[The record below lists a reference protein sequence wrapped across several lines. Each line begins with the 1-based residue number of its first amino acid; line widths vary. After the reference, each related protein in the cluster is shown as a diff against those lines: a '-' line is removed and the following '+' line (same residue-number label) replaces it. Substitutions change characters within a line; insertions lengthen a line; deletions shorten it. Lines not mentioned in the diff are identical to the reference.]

1 MSGGKRAA
9 LNGGGDGVQTD
20 GSSLVEAAPERSGEG
35 SDGVQGRSVDDVPGV
50 PLRRA
55 PLNVFW
61 RPSDCCHCE
70 PGAAQGTCAR
80 HGSWLN
86 AFRREVSY
94 SVSFAKRLLDV
105 RNPTLAHAQRPPEL
119 RRRFCVIDTEVQR
132 LYGAAI
138 RGYFQHHGLEVDAVV
153 LAGGEQHKTLEA
165 VQQVLDALCAFQL
178 HRREPMLVF
187 GGGVVLDVAGFAA
200 SAYRRGVPYIRIPTT
215 LLAIVDASVGVKTGV
230 DYRHTGTGA
239 VYKNRMGAFYAP
251 AAAWLDPSFIA
262 TLDER
267 NVVNGMGEIVK
278 LALVRSAELFA
289 LLEEH
294 GARLIDSR
302 FQCGEV
308 ADRVIALSVEIMLEE
323 LGPNLWETNLERCV
337 DYGHTFSKVL
347 EMKRLGDLWHGEAVN
362 IDGLLC
368 VLLSEARGWLTVEQR
383 ERILH
388 VMRDVCRLPVHDAL
402 CDSADTLWQGVLD
415 GIEHRN
421 GRQRVPLLRGA
432 IGQTVCV
439 DDLTYAEVAQASR
452 HLRDL
457 TRGAPPARAS
467 P

>member
-1 MSGGKRAA
+1 
-9 LNGGGDGVQTD
+9 
-20 GSSLVEAAPERSGEG
+20 
-35 SDGVQGRSVDDVPGV
+35 
-50 PLRRA
+50 
-55 PLNVFW
+55 
-61 RPSDCCHCE
+61 
-70 PGAAQGTCAR
+70 
-80 HGSWLN
+80 
-86 AFRREVSY
+86 
-94 SVSFAKRLLDV
+94 
-105 RNPTLAHAQRPPEL
+105 
-119 RRRFCVIDTEVQR
+119 
-132 LYGAAI
+132 
-138 RGYFQHHGLEVDAVV
+138 
-153 LAGGEQHKTLEA
+153 
-165 VQQVLDALCAFQL
+165 
-178 HRREPMLVF
+178 
-187 GGGVVLDVAGFAA
+187 
-200 SAYRRGVPYIRIPTT
+200 
-215 LLAIVDASVGVKTGV
+215 
-230 DYRHTGTGA
+230 
-239 VYKNRMGAFYAP
+239 MGAFYAP

-432 IGQTVCV
+432 IGQTTT
-439 DDLTYAEVAQASR
+439 DDAPAEVEDEGAADDAEQRSGAGSDVEGVRGRSGSR
-452 HLRDL
+452 LGWWGGRWCVRDEAALRWTDGVEKAGTKNIARETL
-457 TRGAPPARAS
+457 WSVRGAREGKNRNRARWRATS
-467 P
+467 QLADLWLQEVCSVSYERRL